1 MSEKK
6 VKFNNKELDYENL
19 SNVAKADVVKLLQLF
34 EKVSKEAGKI
44 GIPVMCLAATTTGCL
59 FNCTYEPQKDDD
71 EQTKLW
77 MLLGGVKENLEE
89 SFGIKVEFHPTNDQE
104 E

>member
-1 MSEKK
+1 
-6 VKFNNKELDYENL
+6 
-19 SNVAKADVVKLLQLF
+19 
-34 EKVSKEAGKI
+34 
-44 GIPVMCLAATTTGCL
+44 
-59 FNCTYEPQKDDD
+59 
-71 EQTKLW
+71 